1 MFVIIYDSVNLPPR
15 KVNLTLGWIYPRLRT
30 TVLYI

>member
-15 KVNLTLGWIYPRLRT
+15 KVKFAPGGKFTPG
-30 TVLYI
+30 